1 MRPPKSVSR
10 DAHADPGRHSIR
22 PFCLAPRPRSFG
34 GQQNAYDRP
43 IADEYLKAAVLDLVG
58 EVGGLLDLEEFR
70 VVLLEALAKAL
81 PSDYISLNQVGP
93 SERENWSIV
102 KPPMPAVLHEIF
114 YRLALQN
121 PLAARFMR
129 TRDGRPLRLSDICS
143 PDEFHATQIYEE
155 FYGPLS
161 VEHQIAFAL
170 PSDAD
175 HVLAIALSRCDH
187 DYTDAERD
195 LLAIARPHLIQAY
208 RTALYIS
215 TPATSAPPAA
225 AAPPQEALE
234 ALGLTRGQAR
244 VLQLIAMGRSTAD
257 VARDLQIA
265 PRTVHKHLQRTYE
278 KLGVK
283 DRSAAAQVA
292 WNAVVPDVQ
301 GGQAAR

>member
-1 MRPPKSVSR
+1 
-10 DAHADPGRHSIR
+10 
-22 PFCLAPRPRSFG
+22 
-34 GQQNAYDRP
+34 
-43 IADEYLKAAVLDLVG
+43 VG

-70 VVLLEALAKAL
+70 AILLDVLMKAL
-81 PSDYISLNQVGP
+81 PSDFISLNHVGP
-93 SERENWSIV
+93 SQEENWSIV
-102 KPPMPAVLHEIF
+102 EPPMPAVYHEIF

-121 PLAARFMR
+121 PLADRFMR

-155 FYGPLS
+155 FYALLG

-187 DYTDAERD
+187 DYTDTERD

-208 RTALYIS
+208 RTALFVS
-215 TPATSAPPAA
+215 TRAPGDPPAA
-225 AAPPQEALE
+225 VAPRQEALE

-244 VLQLIAMGRSTAD
+244 VLGMIAMGRSTTD
-257 VARDLQIA
+257 IARDLQIA
-265 PRTVHKHLQRTYE
+265 TRTVHKHLQRTYE

-283 DRSAAAQVA
+283 DRSEAAQAA
-292 WNAVVPDVQ
+292 WNAAGADVH
-301 GGQAAR
+301 GP

>member
-1 MRPPKSVSR
+1 MRTLR
-10 DAHADPGRHSIR
+10 AM
-22 PFCLAPRPRSFG
+22 
-34 GQQNAYDRP
+34 
-43 IADEYLKAAVLDLVG
+43 ADERLKATVLDLVG

-70 VVLLEALAKAL
+70 AILLNVLIKAL

-93 SERENWSIV
+93 SQRENWSIV
-102 KPPMPAVLHEIF
+102 EPPMSPAQHEVF

-143 PDEFHATQIYEE
+143 PDEFHATELYEQ
-155 FYGPLS
+155 FYGPIG

-170 PSDAD
+170 PSNAQ

-187 DYTDAERD
+187 DYTDTERD

-208 RTALYIS
+208 RTALYVGAQ
-215 TPATSAPPAA
+215 ATSAPPAA
-225 AAPPQEALE
+225 VAPDQGALE

-244 VLQLIAMGRSTAD
+244 VLRMIAMGRSTTD
-257 VARDLQIA
+257 IARDLQIA

-283 DRSAAAQVA
+283 DRSGAAHAA
-292 WNAVVPDVQ
+292 WNAAGPDVHVP
-301 GGQAAR
+301 